1 MALRKPEPSH
11 RPNPLSGYLTTR
23 EAANHLGMSYWHFMH
38 LVEAERIPGIR
49 VVDRWLFSPADLE
62 AYRRSTRSGE
72 ITELARRALSL
83 PDITLTPRQQ
93 AICQAIADGQRPA
106 EIARQQQQ
114 SRQAVHAQLTLIR
127 EKVHSFLTTAPK
139 PPARAPR
146 RRSTFTSSPPPQ
158 LGSAPLME

>member
-1 MALRKPEPSH
+1 MALRNNEPSH

-23 EAANHLGMSYWHFMH
+23 EAATQLGMSYWHFMH

-62 AYRRSTRSGE
+62 TYRRSTRSGE
-72 ITELARRALSL
+72 ITELARRALSSS
-83 PDITLTPRQQ
+83 DITLTPRQL
-93 AICQAIADGQRPA
+93 AICQAIAEGQRPA

-127 EKVHSFLTTAPK
+127 EKVQNYLTPTAK
-139 PPARAPR
+139 PPTRVPR
-146 RRSTFTSSPPPQ
+146 RRASFTSSPPPQ